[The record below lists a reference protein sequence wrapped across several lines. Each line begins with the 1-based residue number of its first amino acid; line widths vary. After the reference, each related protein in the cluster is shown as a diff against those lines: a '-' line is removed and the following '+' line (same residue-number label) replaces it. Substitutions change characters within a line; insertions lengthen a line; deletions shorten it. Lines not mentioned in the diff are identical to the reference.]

1 MSADY
6 GTCGACRHWRELP
19 ETRIDDIVAAGQ
31 CVEQP
36 PQPQGMSFRWP
47 TTNQTDFCGR
57 YSSRPDAKPPRAT
70 ETLSVDEMAKSICA
84 LCSQDPDVAP
94 TRKGYRWFVHAV
106 ESGGTIN
113 CEAGNV
119 RELAHEKGE

>member
-1 MSADY
+1 MCIALPKEYSKRDADRCTALY
-6 GTCGACRHWRELP
+6 A
-19 ETRIDDIVAAGQ
+19 
-31 CVEQP
+31 
-36 PQPQGMSFRWP
+36 
-47 TTNQTDFCGR
+47 
-57 YSSRPDAKPPRAT
+57 SRPDARPPRAT
-70 ETLSVDEMAKSICA
+70 ETLSVEEMAKSICA

>member
-1 MSADY
+1 MSAEY
-6 GTCGACRHWRELP
+6 GTCGACRWLKTRAQVQFVDFGVCRALP
-19 ETRIDDIVAAGQ
+19 KVEDRGIDEPA
-31 CVEQP
+31 C
-36 PQPQGMSFRWP
+36 SL
-47 TTNQTDFCGR
+47 
-57 YSSRPDAKPPRAT
+57 YSSVPDAKPPRPT
-70 ETLSVDEMAKSICA
+70 ETDSVETMAKSICA